1 VLWTSLL
8 AATPVRAD
16 DPHPPQLNVTFLAQ
30 SAAIVQDG
38 ATRLYYEMVIS
49 NFIPSRYERLAHC
62 LKAHEKT

>member
-1 VLWTSLL
+1 MKYPRWCVLWTSLL

-30 SAAIVQDG
+30 PAAIVQDG
-38 ATRLYYEMVIS
+38 ATRLYYE
-49 NFIPSRYERLAHC
+49 RLAHC